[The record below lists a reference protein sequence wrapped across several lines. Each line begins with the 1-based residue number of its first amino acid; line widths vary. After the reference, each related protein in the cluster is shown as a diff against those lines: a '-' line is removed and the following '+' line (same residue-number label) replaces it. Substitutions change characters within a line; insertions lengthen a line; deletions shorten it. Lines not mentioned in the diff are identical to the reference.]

1 MKKDRKIQQ
10 ENSPE
15 ASAASGNSWIAR
27 TMTKVMVWWNYVSV
41 GVWCDTRPG
50 WRRNVIKTLSLS
62 VRSFLNGDIQ
72 TQACAMTYRT
82 LLAIVP
88 ALALALAIARGFGF
102 QAVVQK
108 ELFHFFPAQKVAVS
122 YALQFVDSYLNQAS
136 EGIFVGVGIVFLL
149 YTLISLVINVEDTFN
164 LIWGVKEGRSLWR
177 KISDYTAM
185 FLILPIILICV
196 SGINILLS
204 STLETIF
211 HFSFMTPLISIS
223 LEMASWVLTWLFFAA
238 VYILIP
244 NTKVKFKYAIIS
256 GVIAGTGFIV
266 LQWIFV
272 TGQMYVSRYNAIYGS
287 FSFLPLLLIWMQLAW
302 VITLSGAVLCYS
314 SQNIFR
320 FSFDKEVETMSPV
333 YRGKVIVGMAAV
345 VAQRFSRGEDAATG
359 RLFVEAYKLP
369 ARLVSDVLDL
379 LLRAGLISKIV
390 IDEKKEMFGYQP
402 AVALD
407 ILTLEYLTDRINSLG
422 AKGFIPDFDE
432 YFPGVDS
439 SFEKIDSA
447 IRKETSGLR
456 LDAIDIKLLD
466 LNNSLTKNKIQ

>member
-1 MKKDRKIQQ
+1 MKKKLEIPM
-10 ENSPE
+10 ENAPGSYVRG
-15 ASAASGNSWIAR
+15 GNSWIAR
-27 TMTKVMVWWNYVSV
+27 TMAKIMGWWSYVSEE
-41 GVWCDTRPG
+41 VWRDTRPG
-50 WRRNVIKTLSLS
+50 WFRDVIRTLSLS

-72 TQACAMTYRT
+72 TQACAMTYRM

-88 ALALALAIARGFGF
+88 ALALAFAIARGFGF
-102 QAVVQK
+102 QTVLQK
-108 ELFHFFPAQKVAVS
+108 ELFHFFPAQKVAVG
-122 YALQFVDSYLNQAS
+122 YALEFVDSYLNQAS

-149 YTLISLVINVEDTFN
+149 YTLISLVVNVEDTFN
-164 LIWGVKEGRSLWR
+164 KIWGIKEGRSLWR
-177 KISDYTAM
+177 KISDYMAM
-185 FLILPIILICV
+185 FLIFPILMICV

-211 HFSFMTPLISIS
+211 HFSFMTPLISVF
-223 LEMASWVLTWLFFAA
+223 LELASWVLTWLFFAS

-244 NTKVKFKYAIIS
+244 NTKVKFKYAVVP
-256 GVIAGTGFIV
+256 GMVAGTAFIV
-266 LQWIFV
+266 LQWLFV

-287 FSFLPLLLIWMQLAW
+287 FSFLPLLLIWMQLVW

-333 YRGKVIVGMAAV
+333 YRGKVMAGMAAV
-345 VAQRFSRGEDAATG
+345 VAQRFARGEDAATG

-390 IDEKKEMFGYQP
+390 IDEKKELFGYQP
-402 AVALD
+402 AVALE
-407 ILTLEYLTDRINSLG
+407 ILTLEYLIDRINSLG

-432 YFPGVDS
+432 CFPGVDS
-439 SFEKIDSA
+439 SFAKIDSA
-447 IRKETSGLR
+447 VRRETSGLR
-456 LDAIDIKLLD
+456 LDSIDIKLLD
-466 LNNSLTKNKIQ
+466 LKNTLIKK